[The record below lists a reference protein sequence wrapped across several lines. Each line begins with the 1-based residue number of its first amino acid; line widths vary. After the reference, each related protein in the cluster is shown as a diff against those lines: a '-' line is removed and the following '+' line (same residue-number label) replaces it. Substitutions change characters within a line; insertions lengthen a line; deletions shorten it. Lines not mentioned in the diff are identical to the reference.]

1 MPNAYCVV
9 QVCACLRVRV
19 CVCGTRNW
27 NSGTGSFACSF
38 AISNYVLVA
47 FAPLPLLRIL
57 ALLVCCDAAS
67 DFLRLGPTS

>member
-1 MPNAYCVV
+1 MCM
-9 QVCACLRVRV
+9 R
-19 CVCGTRNW
+19 VCGTRNW

-47 FAPLPLLRIL
+47 FASLPLMRLFP
-57 ALLVCCDAAS
+57 LLVCCDAAS